1 MRYVLHIGVVLK
13 GFCNGH
19 FGRDSYEDKRVEAIG
34 EDWLVAREVES
45 GNVVFAHGAD
55 SLEKLLK
62 SYEEVKVAEFHEK
75 ASEGGHM
82 NECCQT
88 TYNENQQAEVCESCH
103 CVLPEGVRTE

>member
-1 MRYVLHIGVVLK
+1 MKYVLHIGLVLK

-34 EDWLVAREVES
+34 ADWLVAREVES
-45 GNVVFAHGAD
+45 GNVVFASGAD

-62 SYEEVKVAEFHEK
+62 TYTDVKVAEFHEQ
-75 ASEGGHM
+75 AREGGHM

-88 TYNENQQAEVCESCH
+88 TYNENQQAEICVSCH
-103 CVLPEGVRTE
+103 CLLPEGMRT